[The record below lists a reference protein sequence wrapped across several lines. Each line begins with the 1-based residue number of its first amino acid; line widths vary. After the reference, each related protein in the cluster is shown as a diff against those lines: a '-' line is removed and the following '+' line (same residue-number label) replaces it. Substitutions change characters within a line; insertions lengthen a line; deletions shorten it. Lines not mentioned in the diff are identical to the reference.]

1 MFVPLVNVFH
11 VVYNFIQII
20 GTFLKLSSNMLP
32 ERRQSLHPY
41 TYMLNLLKRENKKG
55 QEKMREEV
63 DM

>member
-41 TYMLNLLKRENKKG
+41 TYMLNLLKRENKIK
-55 QEKMREEV
+55 KDKRK
-63 DM
+63 